1 MPLRSL
7 RDIYEANISAATG
20 GEAASLLDFSRPVYT
35 KPNFLPPTTFYG
47 SSLTEG
53 SIISD
58 GCVVND
64 GAKIVDSVIG
74 PCTVI
79 AKNVELD
86 GTVIVGRDEIMKRTQ
101 AEQDIGEGTVIRRC
115 IVDSDA
121 MIGANVR
128 ILNEAGV
135 QNIDRSEDGYVISDG
150 IVTILGGATIP
161 DGFII

>member
-1 MPLRSL
+1 M
-7 RDIYEANISAATG
+7 
-20 GEAASLLDFSRPVYT
+20 YT

-86 GTVIVGRDEIMKRTQ
+86 GAVIVGRDEIMKRTQ

-121 MIGANVR
+121 VIGANVR

-135 QNIDRSEDGYVISDG
+135 QNIDRSEDGYVISGG
-150 IVTILGGATIP
+150 IVTILGVMTIP